1 MIRKCDLAVA
11 LTTGESESDS
21 AVSAPP
27 RLLATAREGGG
38 GGKQSLKDQDMQHA
52 AKAVNGFPA
61 TRPRC

>member
-27 RLLATAREGGG
+27 RLLATAREGG
-38 GGKQSLKDQDMQHA
+38 KQSLKDQDMQHA